1 MNHPFNLSV
10 EYEPPMGNKIHPI
23 ETPELVQHLNLA
35 WSFSRFLS
43 IGIPWNEND
52 PASTKRNEKIL
63 IHDLNL
69 KTMGRSFRLFRMRTT
84 ISNSG
89 MLILFAD
96 NPVAST

>member
-52 PASTKRNEKIL
+52 PASTKRIL
-63 IHDLNL
+63 FIRKREDLN
-69 KTMGRSFRLFRMRTT
+69 TWSRS
-84 ISNSG
+84 
-89 MLILFAD
+89 
-96 NPVAST
+96 